1 MRFHFKEKQQQQL
14 TRRNAGQQRARM
26 TRSIHLHRHDVLTV
40 LLHCP
45 AITSMTLILSYQC
58 SNRAVDDQSRSRTLL
73 WF

>member
-26 TRSIHLHRHDVLTV
+26 TRSIHLRRHDVLTV

-58 SNRAVDDQSRSRTLL
+58 SNRAVDDQSHSRILL
-73 WF
+73 

>member
-14 TRRNAGQQRARM
+14 TRRNAGQQHARM
-26 TRSIHLHRHDVLTV
+26 TRSIHLHRLTV

-58 SNRAVDDQSRSRTLL
+58 SNRAVDDQSRSRILL
-73 WF
+73 